1 MRYGKCRICKLGG
14 YLNTSNS
21 SRVYGKGSDGSA
33 EHSTHTHPQQTALTA
48 LTANVQTSPV
58 QNRVFLSG
66 YFLSLIS
73 ITESKKKEM
82 TPSSFL
88 LITPKRTGQCCGV
101 TAGYL
106 LSDCQK
112 TKTWSEWNSNFLS
125 LVKRP
130 SQISKMF
137 TFLRSG
143 EIGSYRS
150 AIPKIIT

>member
-14 YLNTSNS
+14 YPNTSNS
-21 SRVYGKGSDGSA
+21 TRVYGKGSGGSA
-33 EHSTHTHPQQTALTA
+33 EHSTHTSS
-48 LTANVQTSPV
+48 ANSPDSTYSQCSDFSSSK
-58 QNRVFLSG
+58 QNFSQWLFPV
-66 YFLSLIS
+66 IN
-73 ITESKKKEM
+73 INNWKQKKEM

-88 LITPKRTGQCCGV
+88 LITPKRTGQCCCV

-125 LVKRP
+125 LVKRL
-130 SQISKMF
+130 SQILKMF

-150 AIPKIIT
+150 AIQKIIT